1 MRLALV
7 LALLQQPATPP
18 GFPITQIEITPATA
32 AVEVGQK
39 IQLAARALDA
49 SGQPVA
55 GAVVHWFVA
64 STDGSVDSTGL
75 VTGGYAGAV
84 RVAAVAALPGQPGQK
99 IEFALVH
106 VLPEAPA
113 RIVVEPAPTRVLA
126 GTHLTLVG
134 TAFSQHGDRRGD
146 LVSFSSSN
154 PRIVAL
160 TPEGRL
166 HAVAAGRASLT
177 AKAGRAITQLALQV
191 VPNALAKLAIE
202 PASSAVRSGD
212 VVRLSV
218 RASDRA
224 GRPLADFPVEWAV
237 TATGEAGVAEIDP
250 QGRFVAETPGI
261 YTVTATLG
269 ERTADAMV
277 RVEQRRV
284 TRGITVLAHVPI
296 QYRTAEGWVHPSGQ
310 CFYMST
316 IADRVYAFD
325 ISDAT
330 HPRIVDSM
338 VTDARIVN
346 DVMTTEDGKYGVF
359 SREGASNRKNG
370 IVVFDASDACHPKPI
385 AEYTETVSGGVHSSY
400 VYRGHAYITDD
411 ATGSLRVIDLGD
423 PTHPKEVARWEAQ
436 QTQAGRYLHDVMV
449 VDGIAYLAYWN
460 DGLIVLDVGNGM
472 KGGTPE
478 HPQLISQYKYDLNA
492 TYARVEQLWGPGFVR
507 GTHTV
512 WRAGKYA
519 FVGDEVYAARPYK
532 GLTHG
537 NDLTFGRLHVLDL
550 SDIEHPKEVAWYEP
564 TDGGVHNVWVVGD
577 TLYLGNYQGGARV
590 LDVSGE
596 LKGDLLRQ
604 GREMSW
610 ILTADSTGFQPH
622 TPFAWGAIVHDGT
635 IFVPDINSGLWVLK
649 LEPKPPVLP

>member
-84 RVAAVAALPGQPGQK
+84 RVAAVAALPGQLGQK

-154 PRIVAL
+154 ARIVAV

-166 HAVAAGRASLT
+166 HAVASGRASVT
-177 AKAGRAITQLALQV
+177 VKAGSAITRLALQV
-191 VPNALAKLAIE
+191 VPNTLAKLAIE

-224 GRPLADFPVEWAV
+224 GRPLADLPVEWAV
-237 TATGEAGVAEIDP
+237 TATGPAGVAEIDP
-250 QGRFVAETPGI
+250 QGTFVAETPGI

-284 TRGITVLAHVPI
+284 TRGISVLAHVPI
-296 QYRTAEGWVHPSGQ
+296 KYRTAEGWVHPAGR

-325 ISDAT
+325 IRDVT

-346 DVMTTEDGKYGVF
+346 DVMTTEDGEVRCVLARGGLEPQERHRRVR
-359 SREGASNRKNG
+359 RERRVPSQTDRR
-370 IVVFDASDACHPKPI
+370 
-385 AEYTETVSGGVHSSY
+385 VH
-400 VYRGHAYITDD
+400 G
-411 ATGSLRVIDLGD
+411 
-423 PTHPKEVARWEAQ
+423 
-436 QTQAGRYLHDVMV
+436 
-449 VDGIAYLAYWN
+449 
-460 DGLIVLDVGNGM
+460 DGLGRRA
-472 KGGTPE
+472 
-478 HPQLISQYKYDLNA
+478 QLVRVPR
-492 TYARVEQLWGPGFVR
+492 ARVHHR
-507 GTHTV
+507 
-512 WRAGKYA
+512 
-519 FVGDEVYAARPYK
+519 
-532 GLTHG
+532 
-537 NDLTFGRLHVLDL
+537 
-550 SDIEHPKEVAWYEP
+550 
-564 TDGGVHNVWVVGD
+564 
-577 TLYLGNYQGGARV
+577 
-590 LDVSGE
+590 
-596 LKGDLLRQ
+596 
-604 GREMSW
+604 
-610 ILTADSTGFQPH
+610 
-622 TPFAWGAIVHDGT
+622 
-635 IFVPDINSGLWVLK
+635 
-649 LEPKPPVLP
+649 